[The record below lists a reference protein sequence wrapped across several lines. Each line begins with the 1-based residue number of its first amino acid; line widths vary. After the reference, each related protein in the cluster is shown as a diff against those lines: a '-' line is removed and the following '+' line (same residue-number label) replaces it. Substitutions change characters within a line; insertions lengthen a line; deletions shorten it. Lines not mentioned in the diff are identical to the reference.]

1 MKFKKTLAVTTAA
14 VLAVSVAAC
23 SSDSSS
29 SSSSDGGSSSG
40 GDLITA
46 GGGLT
51 EPQNPLIPANT
62 NEVGGGTIVDN
73 IFSGLVYYD
82 GEGKIHNEMA
92 ESIEL
97 ENETT
102 YKVTLK
108 DGIQFSDG
116 SPVKAENFVKA
127 WNLAVEQAMLNA
139 YFFEPIKG
147 YAEEGVSEMEGLKV
161 IDDKTFTIELNQP
174 ESDFPTRLGYSAFF
188 PLHDSA
194 FEDLA
199 AYGENPIGNGPYNL
213 EEWAHNESATLVP
226 NENYSG
232 EHPAKND
239 GLKFVFYASQD
250 AAYADLL
257 AGNLD
262 VLDAVPD
269 SAFGTYESELGDRA
283 VNQPAAI
290 FQSFTIPQKL
300 EHFSGEEGKLR
311 RQAISMAINRE
322 EVTETIFQ
330 GTRTPA
336 TDFTSP
342 VIDGHSDTLAGEEV
356 LEFNPDKAKE
366 LWAQA
371 DAISPFT
378 GQFTI
383 AYNSDGGHQAWVDAV
398 ANQIKNNLGI
408 DALGKPYPDF
418 KSLRDEVTNRTI
430 AGAFRT
436 GWQAD
441 YPSLAN
447 FLGPIYGTGAGSND
461 GDYSSAEF
469 DDLLKQGAAA
479 TSIEEG
485 NKFYNQAQELL
496 LTDLP
501 AIPLWYSNVVGGYG
515 ENVDNVVFS
524 WKSVPVYYDITRK

>member
-1 MKFKKTLAVTTAA
+1 
-14 VLAVSVAAC
+14 
-23 SSDSSS
+23 
-29 SSSSDGGSSSG
+29 
-40 GDLITA
+40 
-46 GGGLT
+46 
-51 EPQNPLIPANT
+51 
-62 NEVGGGTIVDN
+62 
-73 IFSGLVYYD
+73 
-82 GEGKIHNEMA
+82 MA

-139 YFFEPIKG
+139 YFFEPIRG

-161 IDDKTFTIELNQP
+161 IDDK
-174 ESDFPTRLGYSAFF
+174 
-188 PLHDSA
+188 
-194 FEDLA
+194 
-199 AYGENPIGNGPYNL
+199 

-383 AYNSDGGHQAWVDAV
+383 AYNSDGGH
-398 ANQIKNNLGI
+398 
-408 DALGKPYPDF
+408 
-418 KSLRDEVTNRTI
+418 
-430 AGAFRT
+430 
-436 GWQAD
+436 
-441 YPSLAN
+441 
-447 FLGPIYGTGAGSND
+447 
-461 GDYSSAEF
+461 
-469 DDLLKQGAAA
+469 
-479 TSIEEG
+479 
-485 NKFYNQAQELL
+485 
-496 LTDLP
+496 
-501 AIPLWYSNVVGGYG
+501 
-515 ENVDNVVFS
+515 
-524 WKSVPVYYDITRK
+524 